1 MNITIRER
9 IEFQEL
15 ERRLR
20 QVPLKQRDEQG
31 KPILVYQSAN
41 IGIRRINPNEVNP
54 TTFYLLSAGLE
65 FQRKLRAELLSKEGI
80 DTFNLPYALRF
91 NIDDGKEHLLIPP
104 VVEVTPRTVQFIP
117 RKKEELAFP
126 DHVEIG
132 IPVINDGAHRMFL
145 AREAGEEIKVIH
157 ISGVDPNFPF
167 YAHPNDWE
175 RIRVVDQVPANKR
188 EKKFYS
194 HKDCYALYRDFGV
207 LEVGGPRSHA

>member
-1 MNITIRER
+1 MKITVHER
-9 IEFQEL
+9 ISFQEL
-15 ERRLR
+15 EVRLR

-31 KPILVYQSAN
+31 NPIFVYRGAN
-41 IGIRRINPNEVNP
+41 IGIRHIKPDEVNP
-54 TTFYLLSAGLE
+54 TTFYLLRAGLE
-65 FQRKLRAELLSKEGI
+65 FQRQLRAELLSKEGI
-80 DTFNLPYALRF
+80 DTFDLAYGIRLSA
-91 NIDDGKEHLLIPP
+91 DDGKEHLLIPP

-117 RKKEELAFP
+117 TKKEELAFP

-145 AREAGEEIKVIH
+145 AREVGENIRVIH
-157 ISGVDPNFPF
+157 ISGADPNFPF

-194 HKDCYALYRDFGV
+194 REDCYALYRDFGV
-207 LEVGGPRSHA
+207 LGVGGPRSHA